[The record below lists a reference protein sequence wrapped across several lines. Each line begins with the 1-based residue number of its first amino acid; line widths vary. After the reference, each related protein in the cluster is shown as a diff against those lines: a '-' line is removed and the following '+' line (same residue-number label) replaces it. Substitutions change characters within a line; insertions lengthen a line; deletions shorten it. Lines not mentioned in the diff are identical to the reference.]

1 MTGSSLNIDTLSIK
15 ITASAANASKALR
28 GLAVDAK
35 KVDVG
40 AKQGAVGL
48 TKLQLAMK
56 KVSAARAGIKLTTD
70 SLAMLAM
77 KAYAMQRVAR
87 IISTWVQATNAFVE
101 NMNLF
106 TVSMGEY
113 ADEAVSYAEKVQDAM
128 GIDMSEWIRAQGI
141 FNNLL
146 TGFGVISKEAFL
158 MSQNLTQLGYDIS
171 SFYNIQVDTAL
182 TKLQSAVAGELEP
195 LRRLGYATDQ
205 ATLQALAFSFGIT
218 KSFNTMTQA
227 EKVTLRYTAIMNQ
240 SSKAMGDLGRTIAT
254 PANALRILGQQLTQ
268 LERALGQVI
277 LPLLMEM
284 LPYIQATV
292 LALRDLM
299 YEMSALAGYEIPVI
313 DYSNLTD
320 GAVSTADAMAD
331 AEDAIDAAV
340 KAAVGFDELNLLST
354 GSFGVDE
361 NKDDL
366 SFLLSDVPLYDF
378 LTGVNEQ
385 VEVLTEKLKEPL
397 KKVLAISGAVLATKI
412 ILSTIAALL
421 SPIGLVLIAVASIVA
436 GVYTIYE
443 NWDLIKDIMDPW
455 LEDFA
460 TGLDFIGGAFA
471 DVGDTIYETALTIG
485 EAIISV
491 IDKIED
497 GIYENW
503 GLLKDIMDP
512 WLEDFATGLDFI
524 GGAFADVGDTIYE
537 TALTIGEAIISV
549 IDKIE
554 DGIKRAKDFLGL
566 PTAEQSWGEKITNGD
581 FGKKALDFG
590 KKALDWVGS
599 TTISALGGLG
609 TRTVTPGYAE
619 GGFPT
624 PGMPFIYDEN
634 PSSPEYVGKLGGHT
648 TVANQDQIVDGI
660 ARGVAVGMAD
670 ALSKSGNTDKNIN
683 VVLKV
688 SGRELARAVNLGNNE
703 LGYNTGGLSYV

>member
-412 ILSTIAALL
+412 ILSTIATLL

-460 TGLDFIGGAFA
+460 TG
-471 DVGDTIYETALTIG
+471 V
-485 EAIISV
+485 
-491 IDKIED
+491 
-497 GIYENW
+497 
-503 GLLKDIMDP
+503 
-512 WLEDFATGLDFI
+512 DFI

-566 PTAEQSWGEKITNGD
+566 PTAEQSWGEEITNGG

>member
-299 YEMSALAGYEIPVI
+299 YEMSALTGYEIPVI

-412 ILSTIAALL
+412 ILSTIATLL

-443 NWDLIKDIMDPW
+443 NWDLI
-455 LEDFA
+455 
-460 TGLDFIGGAFA
+460 
-471 DVGDTIYETALTIG
+471 
-485 EAIISV
+485 
-491 IDKIED
+491 
-497 GIYENW
+497 
-503 GLLKDIMDP
+503 KDIMDP

-599 TTISALGGLG
+599 TAISALGGLG

>member
-299 YEMSALAGYEIPVI
+299 YEMSALTGYEIPVI

-397 KKVLAISGAVLATKI
+397 KKVLAISGAILATKI

-497 GIYENW
+497 GI
-503 GLLKDIMDP
+503 
-512 WLEDFATGLDFI
+512 
-524 GGAFADVGDTIYE
+524 
-537 TALTIGEAIISV
+537 
-549 IDKIE
+549 
-554 DGIKRAKDFLGL
+554 KRAKDFLGL
-566 PTAEQSWGEKITNGD
+566 PTAEQSWGEEITNGG

-599 TTISALGGLG
+599 TAISALGGLG

>member
-299 YEMSALAGYEIPVI
+299 YEMSALTGYEIPVI

-443 NWDLIKDIMDPW
+443 NWDLI
-455 LEDFA
+455 
-460 TGLDFIGGAFA
+460 
-471 DVGDTIYETALTIG
+471 
-485 EAIISV
+485 
-491 IDKIED
+491 
-497 GIYENW
+497 
-503 GLLKDIMDP
+503 KDIMDP

>member
-497 GIYENW
+497 GI
-503 GLLKDIMDP
+503 
-512 WLEDFATGLDFI
+512 
-524 GGAFADVGDTIYE
+524 
-537 TALTIGEAIISV
+537 
-549 IDKIE
+549 
-554 DGIKRAKDFLGL
+554 KRAKDFLGL

>member
-421 SPIGLVLIAVASIVA
+421 SPIGLVLIAVASIAA

-443 NWDLIKDIMDPW
+443 NWDLI
-455 LEDFA
+455 
-460 TGLDFIGGAFA
+460 
-471 DVGDTIYETALTIG
+471 
-485 EAIISV
+485 
-491 IDKIED
+491 
-497 GIYENW
+497 
-503 GLLKDIMDP
+503 KDIMDP

-566 PTAEQSWGEKITNGD
+566 PTAEQSWGEEITNGG

-599 TTISALGGLG
+599 TAISALGGLG

>member
-299 YEMSALAGYEIPVI
+299 YEMSALTGYEIPVI

-412 ILSTIAALL
+412 ILSTIATLL

-497 GIYENW
+497 GI
-503 GLLKDIMDP
+503 
-512 WLEDFATGLDFI
+512 
-524 GGAFADVGDTIYE
+524 
-537 TALTIGEAIISV
+537 
-549 IDKIE
+549 
-554 DGIKRAKDFLGL
+554 KRAKDFLGL
-566 PTAEQSWGEKITNGD
+566 PTAEQSWGEEITNGG

>member
-397 KKVLAISGAVLATKI
+397 KKVLAISGAILATKI

-421 SPIGLVLIAVASIVA
+421 SPIGLALIAVASIAA
-436 GVYTIYE
+436 GVYT
-443 NWDLIKDIMDPW
+443 
-455 LEDFA
+455 
-460 TGLDFIGGAFA
+460 
-471 DVGDTIYETALTIG
+471 
-485 EAIISV
+485 
-491 IDKIED
+491 
-497 GIYENW
+497 IYENW

>member
-497 GIYENW
+497 GI
-503 GLLKDIMDP
+503 
-512 WLEDFATGLDFI
+512 
-524 GGAFADVGDTIYE
+524 
-537 TALTIGEAIISV
+537 
-549 IDKIE
+549 
-554 DGIKRAKDFLGL
+554 KRAKDFLGL
-566 PTAEQSWGEKITNGD
+566 PTAEQSWGEEITNGG

-599 TTISALGGLG
+599 TAISALGGLG

>member
-397 KKVLAISGAVLATKI
+397 KKVLAISGAILATKI

-497 GIYENW
+497 GI
-503 GLLKDIMDP
+503 
-512 WLEDFATGLDFI
+512 
-524 GGAFADVGDTIYE
+524 
-537 TALTIGEAIISV
+537 
-549 IDKIE
+549 
-554 DGIKRAKDFLGL
+554 KRAKDFLGL
-566 PTAEQSWGEKITNGD
+566 PTAEQSWGEEITNGG

-599 TTISALGGLG
+599 TAISALGGLG

>member
-299 YEMSALAGYEIPVI
+299 YEMSALTGYEIPVI

-397 KKVLAISGAVLATKI
+397 KKVLAISGAILATKI

-436 GVYTIYE
+436 GVYT
-443 NWDLIKDIMDPW
+443 
-455 LEDFA
+455 
-460 TGLDFIGGAFA
+460 
-471 DVGDTIYETALTIG
+471 
-485 EAIISV
+485 
-491 IDKIED
+491 
-497 GIYENW
+497 IYENW

>member
-497 GIYENW
+497 GI
-503 GLLKDIMDP
+503 
-512 WLEDFATGLDFI
+512 
-524 GGAFADVGDTIYE
+524 
-537 TALTIGEAIISV
+537 
-549 IDKIE
+549 
-554 DGIKRAKDFLGL
+554 KRAKDFLGL
-566 PTAEQSWGEKITNGD
+566 PTAEQSWGEEITNGG

>member
-421 SPIGLVLIAVASIVA
+421 SPIGLVLIAVASIAA

-443 NWDLIKDIMDPW
+443 NWDLI
-455 LEDFA
+455 
-460 TGLDFIGGAFA
+460 
-471 DVGDTIYETALTIG
+471 
-485 EAIISV
+485 
-491 IDKIED
+491 
-497 GIYENW
+497 
-503 GLLKDIMDP
+503 KDIMDP

>member
-1 MTGSSLNIDTLSIK
+1 
-15 ITASAANASKALR
+15 
-28 GLAVDAK
+28 
-35 KVDVG
+35 
-40 AKQGAVGL
+40 
-48 TKLQLAMK
+48 
-56 KVSAARAGIKLTTD
+56 
-70 SLAMLAM
+70 
-77 KAYAMQRVAR
+77 
-87 IISTWVQATNAFVE
+87 
-101 NMNLF
+101 
-106 TVSMGEY
+106 
-113 ADEAVSYAEKVQDAM
+113 
-128 GIDMSEWIRAQGI
+128 
-141 FNNLL
+141 
-146 TGFGVISKEAFL
+146 
-158 MSQNLTQLGYDIS
+158 
-171 SFYNIQVDTAL
+171 
-182 TKLQSAVAGELEP
+182 
-195 LRRLGYATDQ
+195 
-205 ATLQALAFSFGIT
+205 
-218 KSFNTMTQA
+218 MTQA

-299 YEMSALAGYEIPVI
+299 YEMSALTGYEIPVI

-397 KKVLAISGAVLATKI
+397 KKVLAISGAILATKI

-421 SPIGLVLIAVASIVA
+421 SPIGLALIAVASIAA
-436 GVYTIYE
+436 GVYT
-443 NWDLIKDIMDPW
+443 
-455 LEDFA
+455 
-460 TGLDFIGGAFA
+460 
-471 DVGDTIYETALTIG
+471 
-485 EAIISV
+485 
-491 IDKIED
+491 
-497 GIYENW
+497 IYENW

-599 TTISALGGLG
+599 H
-609 TRTVTPGYAE
+609 
-619 GGFPT
+619 
-624 PGMPFIYDEN
+624 N
-634 PSSPEYVGKLGGHT
+634 P
-648 TVANQDQIVDGI
+648 
-660 ARGVAVGMAD
+660 
-670 ALSKSGNTDKNIN
+670 
-683 VVLKV
+683 
-688 SGRELARAVNLGNNE
+688 
-703 LGYNTGGLSYV
+703 

>member
-397 KKVLAISGAVLATKI
+397 KKVLAISGAILATKI

-421 SPIGLVLIAVASIVA
+421 SPIGLVLIAVASIAA

-443 NWDLIKDIMDPW
+443 NWDLI
-455 LEDFA
+455 
-460 TGLDFIGGAFA
+460 
-471 DVGDTIYETALTIG
+471 
-485 EAIISV
+485 
-491 IDKIED
+491 
-497 GIYENW
+497 
-503 GLLKDIMDP
+503 KDIMDP

-566 PTAEQSWGEKITNGD
+566 PTAEQSWGEEITNGG

-599 TTISALGGLG
+599 TAISALGGLG

>member
-421 SPIGLVLIAVASIVA
+421 SPIGLALIAVASIAA
-436 GVYTIYE
+436 GVYT
-443 NWDLIKDIMDPW
+443 
-455 LEDFA
+455 
-460 TGLDFIGGAFA
+460 
-471 DVGDTIYETALTIG
+471 
-485 EAIISV
+485 
-491 IDKIED
+491 
-497 GIYENW
+497 IYENW

-566 PTAEQSWGEKITNGD
+566 PTAEQSWGEEITNGG

>member
-397 KKVLAISGAVLATKI
+397 KKVLAISGAILATKI

-421 SPIGLVLIAVASIVA
+421 SPIGLALIAVASIAA
-436 GVYTIYE
+436 GVYT
-443 NWDLIKDIMDPW
+443 
-455 LEDFA
+455 
-460 TGLDFIGGAFA
+460 
-471 DVGDTIYETALTIG
+471 
-485 EAIISV
+485 
-491 IDKIED
+491 
-497 GIYENW
+497 IYENW

-566 PTAEQSWGEKITNGD
+566 PTAEQSWGEEITNGG

-599 TTISALGGLG
+599 TAISALGGLG

>member
-299 YEMSALAGYEIPVI
+299 YEMSALTGYEIPVI

-497 GIYENW
+497 GI
-503 GLLKDIMDP
+503 
-512 WLEDFATGLDFI
+512 
-524 GGAFADVGDTIYE
+524 
-537 TALTIGEAIISV
+537 
-549 IDKIE
+549 
-554 DGIKRAKDFLGL
+554 KRAKDFLGL
-566 PTAEQSWGEKITNGD
+566 PTAEQSWGEEITNGG

>member
-412 ILSTIAALL
+412 ILSTIATLL

-497 GIYENW
+497 GI
-503 GLLKDIMDP
+503 
-512 WLEDFATGLDFI
+512 
-524 GGAFADVGDTIYE
+524 
-537 TALTIGEAIISV
+537 
-549 IDKIE
+549 
-554 DGIKRAKDFLGL
+554 KRAKDFLGL
-566 PTAEQSWGEKITNGD
+566 PTAEQSWGEEITNGG

>member
-412 ILSTIAALL
+412 ILSTIATLL

-436 GVYTIYE
+436 GVYT
-443 NWDLIKDIMDPW
+443 
-455 LEDFA
+455 
-460 TGLDFIGGAFA
+460 
-471 DVGDTIYETALTIG
+471 
-485 EAIISV
+485 
-491 IDKIED
+491 
-497 GIYENW
+497 IYENW

>member
-299 YEMSALAGYEIPVI
+299 YEMSALTGYEIPVI

-412 ILSTIAALL
+412 ILSTIATLL

-497 GIYENW
+497 GI
-503 GLLKDIMDP
+503 
-512 WLEDFATGLDFI
+512 
-524 GGAFADVGDTIYE
+524 
-537 TALTIGEAIISV
+537 
-549 IDKIE
+549 
-554 DGIKRAKDFLGL
+554 KRAKDFLGL
-566 PTAEQSWGEKITNGD
+566 PTAEQSWGEEITNGG

-599 TTISALGGLG
+599 TAISALGGLG